1 MVSRVRRR
9 AAESQ
14 ILAFD
19 VGGSFVKAARVDPV
33 RGALLDEVLRVPTPA
48 DAAPA
53 AVVDLLA
60 DIASRMPSTGP
71 VGLAFPTV
79 ARRGVAMTAANI
91 DRRWIGTDARA
102 LLAARI
108 RRPVAFLNDADAAG
122 LAEMRMGAGRGRGG
136 TVLVVTL
143 GTGIGSALFVD
154 GRLVPN
160 TELGH
165 LQVGSEEAE
174 QRASARIRVE
184 RGLSW
189 QAWAAEVNV
198 GPRGDASAALA
209 RPVHHRRRR
218 HRELGSVRAAA
229 RDPAEIVVARYGN
242 DAGLIGAAMAAV
254 ESGQPQFG
262 QRRESAAAG
271 APKCDCPVQTARC
284 RHDHL
289 YGDVA
294 TGGGARRHQ
303 FVTGL
308 SGFLAAATPG

>member
-33 RGALLDEVLRVPTPA
+33 RGALLDEVLRVPMPA

-60 DIASRMPSTGP
+60 DIVSRMPSTGP

-102 LLAARI
+102 LLASRI
-108 RRPVAFLNDADAAG
+108 HRPVAFLNDADAAG
-122 LAEMRMGAGRGRGG
+122 LAEMRMGAGRGRDG

-165 LQVGSEEAE
+165 MQVGSEEAE
-174 QRASARIRVE
+174 HRASARIRVE

-189 QAWAAEVNV
+189 QAWASEVNEV
-198 GPRGDASAALA
+198 LAEMHRLLWPDLFIIGGGVTENWELFGPLL
-209 RPVHHRRRR
+209 
-218 HRELGSVRAAA
+218 EN
-229 RDPAEIVVARYGN
+229 PAEIVVARYGN
-242 DAGLIGAAMAAV
+242 DAGLIGAAMAAA
-254 ESGQPQFG
+254 E
-262 QRRESAAAG
+262 
-271 APKCDCPVQTARC
+271 
-284 RHDHL
+284 
-289 YGDVA
+289 
-294 TGGGARRHQ
+294 TGG
-303 FVTGL
+303 V
-308 SGFLAAATPG
+308 AA